1 MFCDKTGVNQLTAL
15 LASHGFRDIVVC
27 PGSRNGALV
36 HNFHQCREIFT
47 LHSVTDERSAAF
59 IAIGIYLSERK
70 PVALC
75 VTSGSA
81 LLNTLPGVAEAY
93 FRHVPLL
100 VISADRPAERIGQ
113 LDGQTLFQPDAL
125 KPYAASYNLP
135 ETDRPQ
141 DCRLRNRLIN
151 EAILSMQH
159 NGKQPVHINVPL
171 TEPLFT
177 FSTTGLPAERI
188 VCEIRPTVAAAPLPE
203 DLTARIARAHFP
215 VLLIGQYEEDLS
227 APLRQF
233 EENASLLVLPELIG
247 NSSYSWRT
255 NMLEEI
261 ISGMEGV
268 GKVQVMIT
276 LSDTGMEIL
285 ERNREITASDLE
297 ETDNARGNRKN
308 TESGERE
315 EVIYKKDADGN
326 ETPYVVQRKLPE
338 VTGVVV
344 IAEGAGNTKVKE
356 NIIGAVSVLF
366 NLNEHRIKVI
376 RMKS

>member
-1 MFCDKTGVNQLTAL
+1 MTDKVMEKWKQKIRNMKKE
-15 LASHGFRDIVVC
+15 DYIV
-27 PGSRNGALV
+27 L
-36 HNFHQCREIFT
+36 
-47 LHSVTDERSAAF
+47 
-59 IAIGIYLSERK
+59 
-70 PVALC
+70 
-75 VTSGSA
+75 
-81 LLNTLPGVAEAY
+81 
-93 FRHVPLL
+93 
-100 VISADRPAERIGQ
+100 
-113 LDGQTLFQPDAL
+113 
-125 KPYAASYNLP
+125 
-135 ETDRPQ
+135 
-141 DCRLRNRLIN
+141 
-151 EAILSMQH
+151 
-159 NGKQPVHINVPL
+159 
-171 TEPLFT
+171 
-177 FSTTGLPAERI
+177 
-188 VCEIRPTVAAAPLPE
+188 
-203 DLTARIARAHFP
+203 
-215 VLLIGQYEEDLS
+215 LLIGVL
-227 APLRQF
+227 LLII
-233 EENASLLVLPELIG
+233 SLPADKEKKGG
-247 NSSYSWRT
+247 NSAGVLQEKNGQEGGNAVEPGESTEKTSSGCTQGLVIETGNFNNNNSYSLDSYVDSLEKR
-255 NMLEEI
+255 MEEI

-297 ETDNARGNRKN
+297 ETDNAGGNRKN

>member
-1 MFCDKTGVNQLTAL
+1 MTDKVMEKWKQKIRNMKKE
-15 LASHGFRDIVVC
+15 DYIV
-27 PGSRNGALV
+27 L
-36 HNFHQCREIFT
+36 
-47 LHSVTDERSAAF
+47 
-59 IAIGIYLSERK
+59 
-70 PVALC
+70 
-75 VTSGSA
+75 
-81 LLNTLPGVAEAY
+81 
-93 FRHVPLL
+93 
-100 VISADRPAERIGQ
+100 
-113 LDGQTLFQPDAL
+113 
-125 KPYAASYNLP
+125 
-135 ETDRPQ
+135 
-141 DCRLRNRLIN
+141 
-151 EAILSMQH
+151 
-159 NGKQPVHINVPL
+159 
-171 TEPLFT
+171 
-177 FSTTGLPAERI
+177 
-188 VCEIRPTVAAAPLPE
+188 
-203 DLTARIARAHFP
+203 
-215 VLLIGQYEEDLS
+215 LLIGVL
-227 APLRQF
+227 LLII
-233 EENASLLVLPELIG
+233 SLPADKEKKGG
-247 NSSYSWRT
+247 NSAGVLQEKNGQEGGTAVEAGESTEKTSSGGTQGLVIETGNFNNNNSYSLDSYVDSLEKR
-255 NMLEEI
+255 MEEI

-297 ETDNARGNRKN
+297 ETDNAGGNRKN

>member
-1 MFCDKTGVNQLTAL
+1 MTDKVMEKWKQKIRNMKKE
-15 LASHGFRDIVVC
+15 DYIV
-27 PGSRNGALV
+27 L
-36 HNFHQCREIFT
+36 
-47 LHSVTDERSAAF
+47 
-59 IAIGIYLSERK
+59 
-70 PVALC
+70 
-75 VTSGSA
+75 
-81 LLNTLPGVAEAY
+81 
-93 FRHVPLL
+93 
-100 VISADRPAERIGQ
+100 
-113 LDGQTLFQPDAL
+113 
-125 KPYAASYNLP
+125 
-135 ETDRPQ
+135 
-141 DCRLRNRLIN
+141 
-151 EAILSMQH
+151 
-159 NGKQPVHINVPL
+159 
-171 TEPLFT
+171 
-177 FSTTGLPAERI
+177 
-188 VCEIRPTVAAAPLPE
+188 
-203 DLTARIARAHFP
+203 
-215 VLLIGQYEEDLS
+215 LLIGVL
-227 APLRQF
+227 LLII
-233 EENASLLVLPELIG
+233 SLPADKEKKGG
-247 NSSYSWRT
+247 NSAGVLQEKNGQEGGNAVEPGESTEKTSSGGTQGLVIETGNFNNNNSYSLDSYVDSLEKR
-255 NMLEEI
+255 MEEI

-297 ETDNARGNRKN
+297 EMDNAGGNRKN

>member
-1 MFCDKTGVNQLTAL
+1 MTDKVMEKWKQKIRNMKKE
-15 LASHGFRDIVVC
+15 DYIV
-27 PGSRNGALV
+27 L
-36 HNFHQCREIFT
+36 
-47 LHSVTDERSAAF
+47 
-59 IAIGIYLSERK
+59 
-70 PVALC
+70 
-75 VTSGSA
+75 
-81 LLNTLPGVAEAY
+81 
-93 FRHVPLL
+93 
-100 VISADRPAERIGQ
+100 
-113 LDGQTLFQPDAL
+113 
-125 KPYAASYNLP
+125 
-135 ETDRPQ
+135 
-141 DCRLRNRLIN
+141 
-151 EAILSMQH
+151 
-159 NGKQPVHINVPL
+159 
-171 TEPLFT
+171 
-177 FSTTGLPAERI
+177 
-188 VCEIRPTVAAAPLPE
+188 
-203 DLTARIARAHFP
+203 
-215 VLLIGQYEEDLS
+215 LLIGVL
-227 APLRQF
+227 LLII
-233 EENASLLVLPELIG
+233 SLPADKEKKGG
-247 NSSYSWRT
+247 NSAGVLQEKNGQEGGNAVEPGESTEKTSSGGTQGLGIETGNFNNNNSYSLDSYVDSLEKR
-255 NMLEEI
+255 MEEI

-297 ETDNARGNRKN
+297 ETDNAGGNRKN